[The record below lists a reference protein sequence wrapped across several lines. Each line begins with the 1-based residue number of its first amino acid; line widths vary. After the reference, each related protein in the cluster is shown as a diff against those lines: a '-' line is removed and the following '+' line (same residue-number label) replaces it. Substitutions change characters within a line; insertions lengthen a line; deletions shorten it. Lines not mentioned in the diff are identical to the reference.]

1 MLILEPG
8 DVPQVTGASPEALV
22 RMSARLA
29 DGYTLVTPA
38 TAPALYGIAKTA
50 WWLVDPVTGAVRDQH
65 ESGRHQ
71 ANVEYGGTSAT
82 KESTTWSRFCA
93 FANSM
98 RTPIFIA
105 AVALYAATGGQTGGG
120 AISAINKIAQ
130 GREAQRRTAEKA
142 LQIACPGQSPVSGP
156 PLP

>member
-1 MLILEPG
+1 VVYG
-8 DVPQVTGASPEALV
+8 
-22 RMSARLA
+22 
-29 DGYTLVTPA
+29 
-38 TAPALYGIAKTA
+38 TAMTA
-50 WWLVDPVTGAVRDQH
+50 WWLVDPDTGAVRDEH

-71 ANVEYGGTSAT
+71 ASVEYGGQTGT

-105 AVALYAATGGQTGGG
+105 AIALYAATGGQAGGSM
-120 AISAINKIAQ
+120 ISAINKIAQ

-142 LQIACPGQSPVSGP
+142 LQISCPGQAPSAGP